1 MPCRRSIVSNRE
13 YQNCFAARSL
23 GARECDPLMKGLVKG
38 LGLRPVPD
46 GGRLCT
52 HSNPGW
58 TYGAVMAAI
67 VSVLTALM
75 LVLASAVPASHAI
88 AETSATPIELTS
100 ALLDHW
106 VAAMREIGRRNE
118 ASAPVRGIEQ
128 MADPTALQATCRTA
142 GFASPD
148 ECGCTVLYV
157 AVLMNGFDSEAK
169 AFIDPALAIEHKI
182 LATADGTDI
191 APAELEANLRRD
203 RRMLFALR
211 KALPN
216 GVPAEH
222 LALLGDYIRTH
233 MSADVAPWREL
244 AIGMKAL
251 ETRAIGDRC
260 TKLPALTTP
269 EK

>member
-1 MPCRRSIVSNRE
+1 
-13 YQNCFAARSL
+13 
-23 GARECDPLMKGLVKG
+23 
-38 LGLRPVPD
+38 
-46 GGRLCT
+46 
-52 HSNPGW
+52 
-58 TYGAVMAAI
+58 MAAI
-67 VSVLTALM
+67 VRALIVLLVSAL
-75 LVLASAVPASHAI
+75 PASHTI

-100 ALLDHW
+100 TLLDHW
-106 VAAMREIGRRNE
+106 VAAMREIGRRND

-169 AFIDPALAIEHKI
+169 AFIDPALAIEHRI
-182 LATADGTDI
+182 LATTKRTDI
-191 APAELEANLRRD
+191 AAADLEASLRRD
-203 RRMLFALR
+203 RQMLSALR

-222 LALLGDYIRTH
+222 LALIGEYLGTH
-233 MSADVAPWREL
+233 LGADVEPWREL
-244 AIGMKAL
+244 AVGMKAL

-260 TKLPALTTP
+260 TRLPALTTP
-269 EK
+269 EN